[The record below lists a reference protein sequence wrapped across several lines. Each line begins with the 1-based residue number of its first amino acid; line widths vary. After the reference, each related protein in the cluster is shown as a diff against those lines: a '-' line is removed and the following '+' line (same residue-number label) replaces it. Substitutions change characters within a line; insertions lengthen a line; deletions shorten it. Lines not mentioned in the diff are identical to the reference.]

1 MRRSLTLVAFLAL
14 VVMLV
19 LGAQLWH
26 LYHSDVLEI
35 IPPKFDFRAARET
48 YPFSVVPGGVYDW
61 KDLTDSIA
69 HDPVA
74 RAHYEGINTE
84 RLWAERVRKP
94 MAAYVSYRK
103 GDKVY
108 WTDHPVNISEGEILL
123 TDGKNLV
130 RSRCGN
136 RIDVKKPTPLPGA
149 VPPPEP
155 PPPDIVF
162 DVPLPSLMPPTMV
175 QPPVPPSVVAHNT
188 PEQKYWRPPVWC
200 CGPSSPPPATV
211 PEPGTMVLVSAGV
224 LGLVKLIRRN

>member
-1 MRRSLTLVAFLAL
+1 MRRSFTLVAFLAL
-14 VVMLV
+14 VVTVV
-19 LGAQLWH
+19 LGVQLWH
-26 LYHSDVLEI
+26 LYNVDVLNI
-35 IPPKFDFRAARET
+35 TPPKFDFRAARET

-61 KDLTDSIA
+61 KELTDSIR

-74 RAHYEGINTE
+74 RKHYEGIDTE
-84 RLWAERVRKP
+84 RLWAERVHKP

-136 RIDVKKPTPLPGA
+136 RVEMKKPTPLPGA
-149 VPPPEP
+149 IPPPEP

-162 DVPLPSLMPPTMV
+162 DVPLPSLMPPTV
-175 QPPVPPSVVAHNT
+175 VTPPVPPSTVTTN
-188 PEQKYWRPPVWC
+188 PPDQKYWRPPVWC
-200 CGPSSPPPATV
+200 CGPSPPPATI
-211 PEPGTMVLVSAGV
+211 PEPGTLVLVGAGM
-224 LGLVKLIRRN
+224 LGLVKLIRRS

>member
-1 MRRSLTLVAFLAL
+1 MRRSFTLVTFLAL
-14 VVMLV
+14 IVMVV

-35 IPPKFDFRAARET
+35 IPPKFDFRAAREI

-61 KDLTDSIA
+61 KDLTDSIS

-74 RAHYEGINTE
+74 RKHYEGIDTE
-84 RLWAERVRKP
+84 RVWAERVRKP

-136 RIDVKKPTPLPGA
+136 RIEVKKPTLLPGA

-162 DVPLPSLMPPTMV
+162 DVPVPSLLPPTMV
-175 QPPVPPSVVAHNT
+175 QPPVPPSIVGHNT
-188 PEQKYWRPPVWC
+188 PDPKYWRPPVWC
-200 CGPSSPPPATV
+200 CGPPSSPPATV
-211 PEPGTMVLVSAGV
+211 PEPGTLVLVGAGV
-224 LGLVKLIRRN
+224 LGLVRFIRRS